1 MPCAAIAVARK
12 SKRYFDDGIPEDFC
26 PWHHSPENHASRTHV
41 RPRAHFGIG
50 RNGRMAAEE
59 DTVSDHRIS
68 NDLALAK
75 ADNPAEVVSP
85 VLTGQS
91 YSMLLRKRD

>member
-1 MPCAAIAVARK
+1 
-12 SKRYFDDGIPEDFC
+12 
-26 PWHHSPENHASRTHV
+26 
-41 RPRAHFGIG
+41 
-50 RNGRMAAEE
+50 MAAEE